1 MITSGVSKENTVNVF
16 DIAGIKLESKSYVK
30 LSFNFHMSHTRSLVL

>member
-1 MITSGVSKENTVNVF
+1 MITYETSKDNTNNVF

-30 LSFNFHMSHTRSLVL
+30 LCFNSHINNTKNLVP